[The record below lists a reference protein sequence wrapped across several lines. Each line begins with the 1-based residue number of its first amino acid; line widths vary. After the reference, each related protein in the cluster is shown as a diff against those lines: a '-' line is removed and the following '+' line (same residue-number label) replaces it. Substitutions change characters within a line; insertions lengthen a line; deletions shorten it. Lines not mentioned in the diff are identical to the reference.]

1 MFKYTIKRLLQS
13 VVTVLIVVT
22 IVFLLMRMLPTDY
35 FFTEDQLMKF
45 TPEQKEEQLQAAGL
59 FDPMPKQ
66 LVRYYGQLLKFDFG
80 ESRRIQN
87 GVDVVSVIG
96 DKFTISMKLGC
107 TALVISLF
115 VGILIGIIQTL
126 NKDRILDHVG
136 TAYTIFV
143 NAVPSLVSYSL
154 VLAFGSKVLGLPSLY
169 STRNPSETSILP
181 IVCLSL
187 ASIASYAL
195 WTRRYMVDELNKDY
209 IKLARVKG
217 TSSAGI
223 MIKHVFKNA
232 FVPLAQYVPA
242 SFLYTIGGSLL
253 VERFFSVPGMGP
265 LLTDAIVRYD
275 VNVVQTL
282 VVLYAVLGT
291 LGVFLGDI
299 LMMLLDP
306 RIKLTG
312 KGGTR

>member
-13 VVTVLIVVT
+13 LVTVLVVVT

-35 FFTEDQLMKF
+35 FFTEEQLLKLQ
-45 TPEQKEEQLQAAGL
+45 PEQKQEQLQAAGL
-59 FDPMPKQ
+59 LDPVPEQ
-66 LVRYYGQLLKFDFG
+66 LVRYYGQIVRFDFG
-80 ESRRIQN
+80 ESRRIQS
-87 GVDVVSVIG
+87 GVAVTQVIG
-96 DKFTISMKLGC
+96 SKFTVSMRLGC
-107 TALVISLF
+107 TALVIALI
-115 VGILIGIIQTL
+115 VGVFIGIIQTL
-126 NKDRILDHVG
+126 NKDKLLDHVG
-136 TAYTIFV
+136 TAYTVFV

-154 VLAFGSKVLGLPSLY
+154 VLVFGYKVLGLPPLY
-169 STRNPSETSILP
+169 STRNVSQSSILP

-209 IKLARVKG
+209 IRLARVKG
-217 TSSAGI
+217 MSSGTI
-223 MIKHVFKNA
+223 MVKHVFKNA
-232 FVPLAQYVPA
+232 FVPLVQQIPA

-265 LLTDAIVRYD
+265 LLTDSIIRYD

-282 VVLYAVLGT
+282 AILYATLGI

-299 LMMLLDP
+299 LMMLFDP

-312 KGGTR
+312 RGGTR

>member
-1 MFKYTIKRLLQS
+1 
-13 VVTVLIVVT
+13 
-22 IVFLLMRMLPTDY
+22 
-35 FFTEDQLMKF
+35 
-45 TPEQKEEQLQAAGL
+45 
-59 FDPMPKQ
+59 
-66 LVRYYGQLLKFDFG
+66 
-80 ESRRIQN
+80 
-87 GVDVVSVIG
+87 
-96 DKFTISMKLGC
+96 MKLGC
-107 TALVISLF
+107 ISLVISLF
-115 VGILIGIIQTL
+115 VGIIIGIIQTL
-126 NKDRILDHVG
+126 NKDRFFDHVG
-136 TAYTIFV
+136 TAYTVFV

-154 VLAFGSKVLGLPSLY
+154 VLAFGSKVLGYPSIY
-169 STRNPSETSILP
+169 STRNPGETSVLP

-187 ASIASYAL
+187 TSIASYAL

-217 TSSAGI
+217 VSSANI
-223 MIKHVFKNA
+223 MVKHVFKNA
-232 FVPLAQYVPA
+232 FVPLAQYIPA

-282 VVLYAVLGT
+282 VILYAVLGT
-291 LGVFLGDI
+291 LGVFLGDV

-306 RIKLTG
+306 RIKLVG